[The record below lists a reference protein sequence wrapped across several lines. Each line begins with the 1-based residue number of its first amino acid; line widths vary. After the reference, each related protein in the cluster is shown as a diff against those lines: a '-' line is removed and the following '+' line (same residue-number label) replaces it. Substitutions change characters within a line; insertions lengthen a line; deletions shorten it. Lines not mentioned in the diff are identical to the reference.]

1 MGRAWQICPVERS
14 FCMDVTIS
22 HDQGRVPVTVFRVDG
37 DIDSSNHEELERI
50 VFQEIDSGTR
60 YVLFDLSTVPF
71 MSSAGFRT
79 FMKVFKRL
87 RTLSEGIS
95 EEELHKGI
103 NTGTYKSPNLKLFKP
118 NKLVS
123 GTMKI
128 AGFDMFLEVHEDMQ
142 TAIASFQANKIP
154 SQ

>member
-1 MGRAWQICPVERS
+1 
-14 FCMDVTIS
+14 MDVTIS
-22 HDQGRVPVTVFRVDG
+22 HDQGHVPVTVFRVDG

-50 VFQEIDSGTR
+50 VFKEIDAGTR
-60 YVLFDLSTVPF
+60 YILFDLSMVPF

-87 RTLSEGIS
+87 RALSEGLS
-95 EEELHKGI
+95 EEDLHKGI

-118 NKLVS
+118 NKLVAS
-123 GTMKI
+123 TMKI

-142 TAIASFQANKIP
+142 AAIASFQASQIP

>member
-1 MGRAWQICPVERS
+1 
-14 FCMDVTIS
+14 MDVTIS
-22 HDQGRVPVTVFRVDG
+22 HDQGSVPVTVFSVDG

-50 VFQEIDSGTR
+50 VFQEIDAGTR
-60 YVLFDLSTVPF
+60 YVLFDLSDVPF
-71 MSSAGFRT
+71 RSSAGFRT

-87 RTLSEGIS
+87 RALSEGVG
-95 EEELHKGI
+95 EEDLHKGI
-103 NTGTYKSPNLKLFKP
+103 NSGTYKSPNLKVYKP
-118 NKLVS
+118 NKLVT

-128 AGFDMFLEVHEDMQ
+128 AGFDMFLEVHEDMP

>member
-1 MGRAWQICPVERS
+1 
-14 FCMDVTIS
+14 MDVIIS
-22 HDQGRVPVTVFRVDG
+22 HDQGSVPVTVFSVDG

-50 VFQEIDSGTR
+50 VFQEIDAGTR
-60 YVLFDLSTVPF
+60 YVLFDLSDVPF

-87 RTLSEGIS
+87 RALSEGVS
-95 EEELHKGI
+95 EEDLHKGI
-103 NTGTYKSPNLKLFKP
+103 NSGTYKSPNLKLYKP
-118 NKLVS
+118 NKLVA

-128 AGFDMFLEVHEDMQ
+128 AGFDMFLEVHEDMP

>member
-1 MGRAWQICPVERS
+1 
-14 FCMDVTIS
+14 MDVTIS
-22 HDQGRVPVTVFRVDG
+22 HDQGSVPVTVFHVDG

-50 VFQEIDSGTR
+50 VFQEIDAGSR
-60 YVLFDLSTVPF
+60 YILFDLSAVPF

-87 RTLSEGIS
+87 RALSEGVS
-95 EEELHKGI
+95 EENLHKGI
-103 NTGTYKSPNLKLFKP
+103 NTGTYKSPNLKIFKP
-118 NKLVS
+118 NKLVT

-142 TAIASFQANKIP
+142 AAIDSFKANAM
-154 SQ
+154 SSS

>member
-1 MGRAWQICPVERS
+1 
-14 FCMDVTIS
+14 MDVIIS

-50 VFQEIDSGTR
+50 VFKEIDAGTR

-87 RTLSEGIS
+87 RALSEGVG
-95 EEELHKGI
+95 EEDLHKGI
-103 NTGTYKSPNLKLFKP
+103 NSGTYKSPNLKVYKP
-118 NKLVS
+118 NKLVT

-128 AGFDMFLEVHEDMQ
+128 AGFDMFLEVHEDMP
-142 TAIASFQANKIP
+142 TAIASFQASKIA

>member
-1 MGRAWQICPVERS
+1 
-14 FCMDVTIS
+14 MDITIS
-22 HDQGRVPVTVFRVDG
+22 HDQGRVPVTVFHVDG

-50 VFQEIDSGTR
+50 VFQEIDAGTR

-87 RTLSEGIS
+87 RALSEGIS
-95 EEELHKGI
+95 EEDLHKGI

-118 NKLVS
+118 NKLVA

-128 AGFDMFLEVHEDMQ
+128 AGFDMFLEIHEDMRA
-142 TAIASFQANKIP
+142 AIASFQA
-154 SQ
+154 S

>member
-1 MGRAWQICPVERS
+1 
-14 FCMDVTIS
+14 
-22 HDQGRVPVTVFRVDG
+22 
-37 DIDSSNHEELERI
+37 
-50 VFQEIDSGTR
+50 
-60 YVLFDLSTVPF
+60 

-118 NKLVS
+118 NKLVV

>member
-1 MGRAWQICPVERS
+1 
-14 FCMDVTIS
+14 MDVIIS
-22 HDQGRVPVTVFRVDG
+22 HDQGRVPITVFRVDG

-50 VFQEIDSGTR
+50 VFQEIDAGTR

-87 RTLSEGIS
+87 RALSEGVS
-95 EEELHKGI
+95 EADLHKGI

-118 NKLVS
+118 NKLVA

-142 TAIASFQANKIP
+142 AAIASFQA
-154 SQ
+154 S

>member
-1 MGRAWQICPVERS
+1 
-14 FCMDVTIS
+14 MDVKIS
-22 HDQGRVPVTVFRVDG
+22 HDQGSVPVTVFSVDG
-37 DIDSSNHEELERI
+37 DIDSSNHEELERM
-50 VFQEIDSGTR
+50 VFQEIDAGTR
-60 YVLFDLSTVPF
+60 YVLFDLSEVPV

-87 RTLSEGIS
+87 RALSEGIS

-118 NKLVS
+118 NKLVA

-154 SQ
+154 LQ

>member
-1 MGRAWQICPVERS
+1 
-14 FCMDVTIS
+14 MDVTVS
-22 HDQGRVPVTVFRVDG
+22 HDLGCVPVTVFHVDG

-60 YVLFDLSTVPF
+60 YILFDLSTVPF

-87 RTLSEGIS
+87 RSLSEGIS
-95 EEELHKGI
+95 EAELQKGI
-103 NTGTYKSPNLKLFKP
+103 NTGSYKSSNLKLLKP
-118 NKLVS
+118 NKLVA

-128 AGFDMFLEVHEDMQ
+128 AGFDMFLEVYEDVQ
-142 TAIASFQANKIP
+142 AAVASFQATEIASP
-154 SQ
+154 

>member
-1 MGRAWQICPVERS
+1 
-14 FCMDVTIS
+14 MDVTIS
-22 HDQGRVPVTVFRVDG
+22 HDQGSVPVTVFSVDG

-50 VFQEIDSGTR
+50 VFQEIDAGTR
-60 YVLFDLSTVPF
+60 YVLFDLSDVPF

-87 RTLSEGIS
+87 RALSEGVG
-95 EEELHKGI
+95 EEDLHKGI
-103 NTGTYKSPNLKLFKP
+103 NSGTYKSPNLKVYKP
-118 NKLVS
+118 NKLVT

-128 AGFDMFLEVHEDMQ
+128 AGFDMFLEVHEDMP

>member
-1 MGRAWQICPVERS
+1 MV
-14 FCMDVTIS
+14 VTIS
-22 HDQGRVPVTVFRVDG
+22 HDQGSVPVTVFSVDG

-50 VFQEIDSGTR
+50 VFQEIDAGTR
-60 YVLFDLSTVPF
+60 YVLFDLSDVPF

-87 RTLSEGIS
+87 RALSEGVG
-95 EEELHKGI
+95 EEDLHKGI
-103 NTGTYKSPNLKLFKP
+103 NSGTYKSPNLKVYKP
-118 NKLVS
+118 NKLVT

-128 AGFDMFLEVHEDMQ
+128 AGFDMFLEVHEDMP
-142 TAIASFQANKIP
+142 TAIASFQASKIA

>member
-1 MGRAWQICPVERS
+1 
-14 FCMDVTIS
+14 MDVTIS
-22 HDQGRVPVTVFRVDG
+22 HDQGSVPVTVFSVDG

-50 VFQEIDSGTR
+50 VFQEIDAGTR
-60 YVLFDLSTVPF
+60 YVLFDLSEVPF

-87 RTLSEGIS
+87 RGLSEGVS
-95 EEELHKGI
+95 EENLHKGI
-103 NTGTYKSPNLKLFKP
+103 NSGTYKSPNLKLYKP
-118 NKLVS
+118 NKLVI

-128 AGFDMFLEVHEDMQ
+128 AGFDMFLEVHEDMP

-154 SQ
+154 S

>member
-1 MGRAWQICPVERS
+1 
-14 FCMDVTIS
+14 MDVTIS
-22 HDQGRVPVTVFRVDG
+22 HDQGSVPVTVFSVDG

-50 VFQEIDSGTR
+50 VFQEIDAGTR
-60 YVLFDLSTVPF
+60 YVLFDLSDVPF

-87 RTLSEGIS
+87 RALSEGVG
-95 EEELHKGI
+95 EEDLHKGI
-103 NTGTYKSPNLKLFKP
+103 NSGTYKSPNLKVYKP
-118 NKLVS
+118 NKLVT

-128 AGFDMFLEVHEDMQ
+128 AGFDLFLEVHEDMP

>member
-1 MGRAWQICPVERS
+1 
-14 FCMDVTIS
+14 MDVTIS
-22 HDQGRVPVTVFRVDG
+22 HDQGSVPVTVFSVDG

-50 VFQEIDSGTR
+50 VFQEIDAGTR
-60 YVLFDLSTVPF
+60 YVLFDLSDVPF

-87 RTLSEGIS
+87 RALSEGVG
-95 EEELHKGI
+95 EEDLHKGI
-103 NTGTYKSPNLKLFKP
+103 NSGTYKSPKLKVYKP
-118 NKLVS
+118 NKLVT

-128 AGFDMFLEVHEDMQ
+128 AGFDMFLEVHEDMP

>member
-1 MGRAWQICPVERS
+1 M
-14 FCMDVTIS
+14 
-22 HDQGRVPVTVFRVDG
+22 DG
-37 DIDSSNHEELERI
+37 DINSSNHEELERI
-50 VFQEIDSGTR
+50 VFQEIDAGTR
-60 YVLFDLSTVPF
+60 YVLFDLSEVPF

-87 RTLSEGIS
+87 RALSEGVS
-95 EEELHKGI
+95 EEDLHKGI

-118 NKLVS
+118 NKLVA

-142 TAIASFQANKIP
+142 AAIASFQANEIA
-154 SQ
+154 SR